1 MLGILSKDGETV
13 VMANGNIAEI
23 IADMILSI
31 KSFIDNATEEFDED
45 FADIT
50 CEILAA
56 AINARFD
63 PKSPLFNN
71 AMNELIEKLKGEAD
85 VR

>member
-1 MLGILSKDGETV
+1 MLGVLSKEGETV
-13 VMANGNIAEI
+13 VMANGNITEI

-31 KSFIDNATEEFDED
+31 RSFVNNLTEELDED

-63 PKSPLFNN
+63 PKSPLFDN

>member
-1 MLGILSKDGETV
+1 MLGVLSKEGETV
-13 VMANGNIAEI
+13 VMANGNITEI

-31 KSFIDNATEEFDED
+31 RSFVNNLTEELDED

-63 PKSPLFNN
+63 PKSPLFDN
-71 AMNELIEKLKGEAD
+71 AMNELIEKLKGEVD